1 MKLRTVKEGQKG
13 LGSWLAI
20 WSADGAPALVKIQYN
35 EEEGR

>member
-1 MKLRTVKEGQKG
+1 MKLRTVKEGQKD

-20 WSADGAPALVKIQYN
+20 GAADGAPALVKMQYK